1 MSRKAIAFIVVPL
14 LLIGGVLFSNFLAD
28 QKELPPQRPR
38 PVVRNYVK
46 VRPVS
51 YSKMP
56 VEIEAFGRLNS
67 LQQINLIPEVGGKL
81 LRGQV
86 ALKEGAVFRKG
97 QILIRIDDAE
107 EILTL
112 QSRKSNFLSLLASI
126 LPDIKIDFS
135 DSFDQWQSYFDA
147 IDLNRPLP
155 EIPVETE
162 SKIKTYLASKGV
174 LTDYYAV
181 KSLEETLKRHTIY
194 APYTGTVQSVNL
206 EVGSVVSPGAVIA
219 TIIRTDQLELKVPIQ
234 KQDMEFVSIGE
245 TVKVIQEETAKSWLG
260 KIVRR
265 APFIDPNNQSL
276 NVYIAVNNTYG
287 DLFDGLYLK
296 AAIAGKY
303 IEEGMLIERNVI
315 RNKNEVFV
323 VAADSLLQTKKI
335 NIAKITENDAIIHG
349 LDPGELLVVDAP
361 SNASNNMV
369 VEVVNEI
376 Q

>member
-1 MSRKAIAFIVVPL
+1 MSRKAIAFIVVPI

-28 QKELPPQRPR
+28 QKELPPQRPK
-38 PVVRNYVK
+38 PVAKNFVK

-86 ALKEGAVFRKG
+86 SLKEGAVFRKG
-97 QILIRIDDAE
+97 QVLIKIDDVE
-107 EILTL
+107 ETLTL

-126 LPDIKIDFS
+126 LPDLKIDFPE
-135 DSFDQWQSYFDA
+135 SFEQWQNYFNA
-147 IDLNRPLP
+147 IDLDKPLP
-155 EIPVETE
+155 AIPSEAVT
-162 SKIKTYLASKGV
+162 KVKTYLASKGI
-174 LTDYYAV
+174 LTDYYSV

-194 APYTGTVQSVNL
+194 APYTGTVQSLNL
-206 EVGSVVSPGAVIA
+206 EVGSVVSPGTVIA

-234 KQDMEFVSIGE
+234 KQDIAYVSIGE
-245 TVKVIQEETAKSWLG
+245 TVKVIQEETAKSWFG

-276 NVYIAVNNTYG
+276 NVYIAVDNTYG
-287 DLFDGLYLK
+287 DLYDGLYLK
-296 AAIAGKY
+296 AAISGKY
-303 IEEGMLIERNVI
+303 VEEGMLIERSVI
-315 RNKNEVFV
+315 RNKNEVFII
-323 VAADSLLQTKKI
+323 ASDSLLQTKKI
-335 NIAKITENDAIIHG
+335 NIAKVTENDAIIYG
-349 LDPGELLVVDAP
+349 LDPGDLIVVDAP

-376 Q
+376 R

>member
-1 MSRKAIAFIVVPL
+1 MSRKAIAFIVVPI
-14 LLIGGVLFSNFLAD
+14 LLIGGVLFSNFLASK
-28 QKELPPQRPR
+28 KELPPQRPK
-38 PVVRNYVK
+38 PVAKNYVK
-46 VRPVS
+46 VRQVS

-86 ALKEGAVFRKG
+86 SLKEGAVFRKG
-97 QILIRIDDAE
+97 QILIKIDDAE
-107 EILTL
+107 EKLTL

-126 LPDIKIDFS
+126 LPDLKTDFTV
-135 DSFDQWQSYFDA
+135 SFDQWQTYFND
-147 IDLNRPLP
+147 IDLDKPLP
-155 EIPVETE
+155 EIPSETG
-162 SKIKTYLASKGV
+162 SKVKTYLASKGI
-174 LTDYYAV
+174 LTEYYSV

-234 KQDMEFVSIGE
+234 KQDVAFVSIGE
-245 TVKVIQEETAKSWLG
+245 TVKVIQEESDKSWLG

-287 DLFDGLYLK
+287 DLYDGLYLK

-303 IEEGMLIERNVI
+303 VEEGMLVERKVI
-315 RNKNEVFV
+315 RNKNEVFII
-323 VAADSLLQTKKI
+323 ASDSLLQMKKI
-335 NIAKITENDAIIHG
+335 QIAKITENDAIIHG
-349 LDPGELLVVDAP
+349 LDPGDLLVVDAP

-376 Q
+376 R

>member
-1 MSRKAIAFIVVPL
+1 MSRKAIAFIVVPIL
-14 LLIGGVLFSNFLAD
+14 LFGGWRFSGYLAD
-28 QKELPPQRPR
+28 QKELPPERPK
-38 PVVRNYVK
+38 PVAKNYVK

-81 LRGQV
+81 LRGQI

-97 QILIRIDDAE
+97 QVLIKVDDAE
-107 EILTL
+107 EKLTL

-126 LPDIKIDFS
+126 LPDLKIDFPK
-135 DSFDQWQSYFDA
+135 SFDQWQMYFDG
-147 IDLNRPLP
+147 IDLDKPLP
-155 EIPVETE
+155 EIPKEHET
-162 SKIKTYLASKGV
+162 KIKTYLASKGI

-234 KQDMEFVSIGE
+234 KQDVAYVSIGE
-245 TVKVIQEETAKSWLG
+245 TVKVIQEETAKSWFG

-276 NVYIAVNNTYG
+276 NVYIAVDNTYG
-287 DLFDGLYLK
+287 DLYDGLYLK
-296 AAIAGKY
+296 AAISGKY
-303 IEEGMLIERNVI
+303 VEQGMLIERNII

-323 VAADSLLQTKKI
+323 IASDSLLHTKKI

-349 LDPGELLVVDAP
+349 LDPGDLLVVDAP

-376 Q
+376 R

>member
-1 MSRKAIAFIVVPL
+1 MSRKAIAFIIVPI
-14 LLIGGVLFSNFLAD
+14 LLIGGVLFSNFLAG
-28 QKELPPQRPR
+28 QKELPPQRPK
-38 PVVRNYVK
+38 PVAKNFVK

-86 ALKEGAVFRKG
+86 ALKEGAVFRRG
-97 QILIRIDDAE
+97 QILIKVDDKE
-107 EILTL
+107 ETLTL
-112 QSRKSNFLSLLASI
+112 QSRKSNFLSLLAGI
-126 LPDIKIDFS
+126 LPDLKIDFPE
-135 DSFDQWQSYFDA
+135 SFDQWQMYFEA
-147 IDLNRPLP
+147 IDLDKPLP
-155 EIPVETE
+155 EIPQE
-162 SKIKTYLASKGV
+162 SEIKVKTYLASKGI

-234 KQDMEFVSIGE
+234 KQDIAYVSIGE

-276 NVYIAVNNTYG
+276 NVYIAVDNTYG
-287 DLFDGLYLK
+287 DLYDGLYLK
-296 AAIAGKY
+296 AAISGKY
-303 IEEGMLIERNVI
+303 VEEGMLIERSVI
-315 RNKNEVFV
+315 RNKNEVFII
-323 VAADSLLQTKKI
+323 ASDSLLQTKKI
-335 NIAKITENDAIIHG
+335 NIAKVTENDAIIHG
-349 LDPGELLVVDAP
+349 LDPGDLIVVDAP

-376 Q
+376 R

>member
-1 MSRKAIAFIVVPL
+1 MSRKAIAFIVVPI
-14 LLIGGVLFSNFLAD
+14 LLIGGVLFSNFLASK
-28 QKELPPQRPR
+28 KELPPQRPK
-38 PVVRNYVK
+38 PVVKNYVK

-97 QILIRIDDAE
+97 QVLIKIDDAE
-107 EILTL
+107 ETLTL

-135 DSFDQWQSYFDA
+135 DSFDQWQMYFDA
-147 IDLNRPLP
+147 IDLNKPLP
-155 EIPVETE
+155 EIPQEYET
-162 SKIKTYLASKGV
+162 KIKTYLASKGV

-234 KQDMEFVSIGE
+234 KQDVAYVSIGE
-245 TVKVIQEETAKSWLG
+245 TVKVIQEETAKSWFG

-276 NVYIAVNNTYG
+276 NVYIAVDNTYG
-287 DLFDGLYLK
+287 DLYDGLYLK
-296 AAIAGKY
+296 AAISGKY
-303 IEEGMLIERNVI
+303 VEEGMLIERNVI

-323 VAADSLLQTKKI
+323 IASDSLLQTKKI

-349 LDPGELLVVDAP
+349 LDPGDLLVVDAP

-376 Q
+376 R